1 MITCLFGLLPAALR
15 FTCFTHLLEE
25 RSERRVGFAGGVF
38 SDLHRL
44 ALGRGGGLAGFAD
57 GWFGVSLRH
66 RLADTLLLIGGQ
78 ARGLGATGG
87 GLLAITFALA
97 RGFTAGLS
105 FGLTVTFFA
114 SASRLGVRLAVAA
127 FTLTRSFTGRLG
139 FGLASGLGVRL
150 AVAAFGAARLLV
162 AGLGLGLAAG
172 LVGLTL
178 FHGLA
183 DLFENRGDR
192 RVGLAGGFIGGLA
205 GFLLGLG
212 GGLLGLGGLLVC
224 LLYGRVLIGFLH
236 GFAEA
241 LLFVRGERDRKA
253 RVSAVF
259 GGRSFGADVRAW
271 GIFGRKAEG
280 GEEEQG

>member
-25 RSERRVGFAGGVF
+25 RGERRVGLSGGVF

-57 GWFGVSLRH
+57 GWFSVSIRH

-97 RGFTAGLS
+97 RGFTAGLG
-105 FGLTVTFFA
+105 FWLTVTFFA

-127 FTLTRSFTGRLG
+127 F
-139 FGLASGLGVRL
+139 
-150 AVAAFGAARLLV
+150 GAARFLA
-162 AGLGLGLAAG
+162 AGLGLGLASRLA
-172 LVGLTL
+172 GLTL
-178 FHGLA
+178 FHGLT
-183 DLFENRGDR
+183 DLFKNRGDR
-192 RVGLAGGFIGGLA
+192 RVGLTGGFIGGLA

-259 GGRSFGADVRAW
+259 GGRSFGSEVWARGV
-271 GIFGRKAEG
+271 FGCETEG

>member
-25 RSERRVGFAGGVF
+25 RGERRVGLSGGVF

-57 GWFGVSLRH
+57 GWFSVSLRH
-66 RLADTLLLIGGQ
+66 RLADTALLIGGQ

-97 RGFTAGLS
+97 RGFTAGLG
-105 FGLTVTFFA
+105 FWLTVTFA

-127 FTLTRSFTGRLG
+127 F
-139 FGLASGLGVRL
+139 
-150 AVAAFGAARLLV
+150 GAARLLT
-162 AGLGLGLAAG
+162 AGLGLWLAAG

-178 FHGLA
+178 FHGLT
-183 DLFENRGDR
+183 DLFKNRGNGG
-192 RVGLAGGFIGGLA
+192 VGLTGGFIGGLA
-205 GFLLGLG
+205 GFLLGFG
-212 GGLLGLGGLLVC
+212 GGLLGLGGLLVRF
-224 LLYGRVLIGFLH
+224 LYGRVLIGFLH
-236 GFAEA
+236 GLAEA
-241 LLFVRGERDRKA
+241 LLFVRGERYRETWVGA
-253 RVSAVF
+253 TF
-259 GGRSFGADVRAW
+259 GGRSFGADVRAR
-271 GIFGRKAEG
+271 GVFGRKAEG

>member
-25 RSERRVGFAGGVF
+25 RGERRVGLSGGVF

-57 GWFGVSLRH
+57 GWFSVSLRH
-66 RLADTLLLIGGQ
+66 RFADTLLLIGGQ

-97 RGFTAGLS
+97 RGFTAGLG
-105 FGLTVTFFA
+105 FWLTVTFFA
-114 SASRLGVRLAVAA
+114 ASTRLGVW
-127 FTLTRSFTGRLG
+127 
-139 FGLASGLGVRL
+139 L
-150 AVAAFGAARLLV
+150 AVAAFGAARFLA

-178 FHGLA
+178 FHGLT
-183 DLFENRGDR
+183 DLFKNRRNGG
-192 RVGLAGGFIGGLA
+192 VGFAGGFIGGLA

-212 GGLLGLGGLLVC
+212 GGLLGFGGLLVGF
-224 LLYGRVLIGFLH
+224 LYGWVLIGFLH
-236 GFAEA
+236 GLTEA
-241 LLFVRGERDRKA
+241 FLFVRGEWDREA
-253 RVSAVF
+253 RVGAAF
-259 GGRSFGADVRAW
+259 GGRSLGSEVWARGVFGCET
-271 GIFGRKAEG
+271 EG

>member
-25 RSERRVGFAGGVF
+25 RGERRVGLSGGVF

-57 GWFGVSLRH
+57 GWFSVSLRH

-87 GLLAITFALA
+87 GLLAIAFALA
-97 RGFTAGLS
+97 RGFTAGLG
-105 FGLTVTFFA
+105 FWLTVTFA

-127 FTLTRSFTGRLG
+127 F
-139 FGLASGLGVRL
+139 
-150 AVAAFGAARLLV
+150 GAARFLA
-162 AGLGLGLAAG
+162 AGLGLGLASRLA
-172 LVGLTL
+172 GLTL
-178 FHGLA
+178 FHGLT
-183 DLFENRGDR
+183 DLFKNRGDGG
-192 RVGLAGGFIGGLA
+192 VGFTGGFIGDLA

-212 GGLLGLGGLLVC
+212 GGLLGFGGLLVGF
-224 LLYGRVLIGFLH
+224 LYGWVLIGFLH
-236 GFAEA
+236 GLTEA
-241 LLFVRGERDRKA
+241 FLFVRGEWDREA
-253 RVSAVF
+253 RVGAAF
-259 GGRSFGADVRAW
+259 GGRSLGSEVRAR
-271 GIFGRKAEG
+271 GVFGRKAEG